1 MDYVDRLRGRTQN
14 FNLNNVLKF
23 TDISPSVQN
32 HLEKVYLTLAAL
44 LVVSAVGVSTA
55 QILPLGT
62 WVPAIGFMACMM
74 LLLNTSNQ
82 PSKLNKRYGLLAGC
96 ALFQGAT
103 LGPLVKIVLAT
114 HPGILVT
121 AFLGTS
127 IIFACFSA
135 AALLSRR
142 RSWLYLGG
150 TLSSAM
156 TVLLLMR
163 LGSYFLGGRAFV
175 FQAELYVGLLMFIGY
190 VLFDTQVIVEKA
202 EHGDTDHIKHALD
215 LFVDFAAIFVRILVI
230 MLQNAERK
238 EERRDS
244 RKRRH

>member
-14 FNLNNVLKF
+14 FNLNHVLKF
-23 TDISPSVQN
+23 TDISPSVQS
-32 HLEKVYLTLAAL
+32 HLGQVYLTLTAML
-44 LVVSAVGVSTA
+44 LVSAVGVSAA
-55 QILPLGT
+55 QIISFGT
-62 WVPAIGFMACMM
+62 WAPAIGFMACMFF
-74 LLLNTSNQ
+74 LLNTSRQ
-82 PSKLNKRYGLLAGC
+82 PSSLNKRYGLLAGC

-103 LGPLVKIVLAT
+103 LGPLVKVVLAT

-150 TLSSAM
+150 GLSSAM

-175 FQAELYVGLLMFIGY
+175 FQAELYVGLLMFVGY
-190 VLFDTQVIVEKA
+190 VMFDTQVIVEKA
-202 EHGDTDHIKHALD
+202 EHGDRDHIKHALD
-215 LFVDFAAIFVRILVI
+215 LFVDFVAIFVRIMVI
-230 MLQNAERK
+230 MLQNAERR
-238 EERRDS
+238 EEKNDS
-244 RKRRH
+244 RKRRR

>member
-1 MDYVDRLRGRTQN
+1 MSGIPCICASNSCVAMYDWKAVHQCNSTISTSSGHCCSPQSFALWSLCLPELCTQVALVCCNLKLRG
-14 FNLNNVLKF
+14 FLNAK
-23 TDISPSVQN
+23 
-32 HLEKVYLTLAAL
+32 
-44 LVVSAVGVSTA
+44 
-55 QILPLGT
+55 
-62 WVPAIGFMACMM
+62 AICM
-74 LLLNTSNQ
+74 LS
-82 PSKLNKRYGLLAGC
+82 RYGLLAGC

-127 IIFACFSA
+127 TIFACFSA

-150 TLSSAM
+150 ALSSAM

-175 FQAELYVGLLMFIGY
+175 FQAELYVGLLIFIGY

-215 LFVDFAAIFVRILVI
+215 LFVDFVAIFVRILVI

-244 RKRRH
+244 RKNRR